1 MAGIGASAL
10 VALGAAGGCGGAR
23 QDANEPSG
31 NFPVQVVRATFP
43 SPQRLAQT
51 SQLQIAVRNA
61 GRKTVPDVA
70 ISVLSGEANAAA
82 SSAAF
87 EEASTEPGLADP
99 SRPVWVLNDGPRG
112 GVTAYTNT
120 WALGA
125 LRPGQTRTF
134 VWNVTAVK
142 SGVHSIKYKVA
153 AGLNGKAKAI
163 VPGSGQEPAGQF
175 TIRISN
181 KPANARVGDNGQVI
195 TTPSY

>member
-43 SPQRLAQT
+43 TPQRLAQT

-61 GRKTVPDVA
+61 GRKTVPDLA
-70 ISVLSGEANAAA
+70 ISVLSGEANAPA
-82 SSAAF
+82 SAAAF

-134 VWNVTAVK
+134 VWHVLPAVHDTATDVPD
-142 SGVHSIKYKVA
+142 
-153 AGLNGKAKAI
+153 
-163 VPGSGQEPAGQF
+163 VPGVQVFVVSVQYTVLATPEPPVSLGVSV
-175 TIRISN
+175 T
-181 KPANARVGDNGQVI
+181 V
-195 TTPSY
+195 